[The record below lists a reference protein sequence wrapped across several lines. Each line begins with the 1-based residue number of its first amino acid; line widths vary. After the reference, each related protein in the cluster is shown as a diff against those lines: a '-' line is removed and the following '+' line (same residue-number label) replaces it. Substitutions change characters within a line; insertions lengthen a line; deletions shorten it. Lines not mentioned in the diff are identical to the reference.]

1 MIFFDNS
8 LFLGYNIY
16 KKEKGNVQ
24 CAVAKGAIDMEAKEN
39 NEKRLLTKKELE
51 YVTGGT
57 NKDAVWAGNTQDM
70 RSVTLGLKGTDGSLL
85 TVTNGLNK

>member
-1 MIFFDNS
+1 
-8 LFLGYNIY
+8 
-16 KKEKGNVQ
+16 
-24 CAVAKGAIDMEAKEN
+24 MEAKEN

-57 NKDAVWAGNTQDM
+57 NKDAVWAGKQGPIAITMQDM